1 MNKISDTFCILP
13 WIHMASYTDGS
24 ALLCCVASSRKDLNF
39 NVQTPEEIWNSKH
52 FRQARRLMIA
62 GRWVKECA
70 ACYKLEHVGIYS
82 HRQIENHIWEKK
94 LGEEYINNLV
104 NETKSDGSIESKW
117 ITLDLRLGNTCNL
130 QCVMCR
136 PIDSS
141 KWVKH
146 AIILKEELTTDAK
159 WDWKHKVE
167 KYSTNNFD
175 WYKDEKF
182 LNDFYSSAQ
191 DIRHIIFGGGEP
203 LYIKEHKEI
212 LQKLVESGNSHH
224 IELRYHTNGSIYD
237 EEVVELW
244 TKFKFVEVMI
254 SIDGAKEVNDYIRYP
269 SNWSVIEENLKRYDN
284 TPSMIDVKILCTV
297 QMLNVYF
304 LPELVNWL
312 FVQNFKKIS
321 RANLDGTFH
330 PGMLH
335 YPRYLCIKALPK
347 EIKNKV
353 SEKLY
358 RFAEANTD
366 NPSIQRMLKIV
377 DFMNGEDWSD
387 AFDQTIEYI
396 DKLDELRG
404 TDNSFF
410 KDIINVR
417 NS

>member
-1 MNKISDTFCILP
+1 
-13 WIHMASYTDGS
+13 
-24 ALLCCVASSRKDLNF
+24 
-39 NVQTPEEIWNSKH
+39 
-52 FRQARRLMIA
+52 MIA

-94 LGEEYINNLV
+94 LGEEYINELV

-175 WYKDEKF
+175 WYKNEKF
-182 LNDFYSSAQ
+182 LKDFYDSAD
-191 DIRHIIFGGGEP
+191 DIRHLIFGGGEP

-212 LQKLVESGNSHH
+212 LQNLVESGNSHH

-335 YPRYLCIKALPK
+335 YPKYLCIKALPK

-353 SEKLY
+353 SEKLH

-366 NPSIQRMLKIV
+366 NPSIQRMLKVV

-387 AFDQTIEYI
+387 VFDQTIEYI

-410 KDIINVR
+410 KDVINVR
-417 NS
+417 TP